1 MVERSTALHAT
12 ADEQIVELIALLST
26 VDEDVL
32 RLPCDG
38 REKLGD
44 GSVGAVVT
52 HTADNYRRIAVFVQA
67 AGDRIPAAHQPG
79 QHGAHRM
86 PRFLRG
92 LGHGPAEHDQHG
104 PTDHDQH
111 GPGPGPGQHENR
123 YTADNFDRGAVIALL
138 SSARDGLA
146 QIAALTDSQ
155 LDAIPPEGSFRFCDG
170 QRTLEEVITCLLT
183 HQRHQLDAIPPPPS
197 ASGPG
202 EDRPQDSQKA

>member
-1 MVERSTALHAT
+1 MVERSTALHTT
-12 ADEQIVELIALLST
+12 ADEQILELIAVLST

-32 RLPCDG
+32 RFPCDG
-38 REKLGD
+38 REKLVD

-67 AGDRIPAAHQPG
+67 AGDRIPAAHEPG

-86 PRFLRG
+86 SRFLRG

-111 GPGPGPGQHENR
+111 GPGPGQHDNR

-146 QIAALTDSQ
+146 QVAALTDPQ

-170 QRTLEEVITCLLT
+170 QRTLEEVMTCLLR
-183 HQRHQLDAIPPPPS
+183 HQRHQLDAIAAATARLGS
-197 ASGPG
+197 S